1 MMVKFVI
8 NYLGHDTDACSQ
20 VAEGVGEM
28 LSLDRASDGGAA
40 WVFLLHQERIEYS
53 STTLFR
59 LLHDL
64 SGGWCPLVSK
74 NILDILGIRGY
85 LHSVKKWYIHL

>member
-20 VAEGVGEM
+20 VIERVREM
-28 LSLDRASDGGAA
+28 LSPDQTGDGGAA

-53 STTLFR
+53 SATLFR
-59 LLHDL
+59 
-64 SGGWCPLVSK
+64 
-74 NILDILGIRGY
+74 
-85 LHSVKKWYIHL
+85 

>member
-1 MMVKFVI
+1 MMFKFVI

-28 LSLDRASDGGAA
+28 LSPDRASDGGAA

-53 STTLFR
+53 SATLFR
-59 LLHDL
+59 
-64 SGGWCPLVSK
+64 
-74 NILDILGIRGY
+74 
-85 LHSVKKWYIHL
+85 

>member
-28 LSLDRASDGGAA
+28 LSPDRASDGGAA
-40 WVFLLHQERIEYS
+40 WVFLFHLERIEYS
-53 STTLFR
+53 SATLFR
-59 LLHDL
+59 
-64 SGGWCPLVSK
+64 
-74 NILDILGIRGY
+74 
-85 LHSVKKWYIHL
+85 

>member
-1 MMVKFVI
+1 MMVKFVV

-28 LSLDRASDGGAA
+28 LSPDRASDGGAA

-53 STTLFR
+53 SATLFCQ
-59 LLHDL
+59 LHDL
-64 SGGWCPLVSK
+64 GGGKCPLVSK
-74 NILDILGIRGY
+74 NILDILGICGY
-85 LHSVKKWYIHL
+85 MHSVMK